1 MLIRSHVNTCHVV
14 ASFHPI
20 KTTAATSA
28 GTREK
33 TMWRSH
39 ARVAIPRVR
48 WTRSGHDSL
57 EWTYAQS
64 LGGTRLGLLAAR
76 GSAIFPANVAAAHGL
91 PHASGALTRPQPK
104 VDRNVSCR
112 HRRR

>member
-1 MLIRSHVNTCHVV
+1 MLSRSHANTCHAV

-20 KTTAATSA
+20 KTTVATSA
-28 GTREK
+28 GMREK

-57 EWTYAQS
+57 EENYTQS

-91 PHASGALTRPQPK
+91 ARTR
-104 VDRNVSCR
+104 RWR
-112 HRRR
+112 